1 MSKGLIINILGVC
14 GAREVYL
21 HFLYQALPSLM
32 VVCEKG
38 AMLDIPIQAAILTS
52 ECEPF

>member
-1 MSKGLIINILGVC
+1 MSKGLIINILGVFV
-14 GAREVYL
+14 GVYL